1 MAEHSLAAR
10 MHALDLDQLQ
20 QRDVT
25 LWFRLEVV
33 PENREKRRG
42 SGHGLWLGGAKGG
55 RAGRRGWSPASW
67 LLRGAGVARRW
78 CDNSCSAGE

>member
-1 MAEHSLAAR
+1 MAEHSLVAR

-25 LWFRLEVV
+25 FWFRLEVV

-42 SGHGLWLGGAKGG
+42 SGHGVCWVGQRVAAPGGGAGRQQAGSYGG
-55 RAGRRGWSPASW
+55 RG
-67 LLRGAGVARRW
+67 GAPVV
-78 CDNSCSAGE
+78 